1 MRKPF
6 FSIAS
11 VVLTTAAILA
21 LALSAGAELIGPGW

>member
-11 VVLTTAAILA
+11 VALTAAAILA
-21 LALSAGAELIGPGW
+21 LVLSATADWAGPGL